1 MYQDLE
7 LNETFLP
14 VLFALSQKTDKEK
27 FKELISLKTD
37 KILLD
42 LFPSQ
47 KQELFKIRSPKQRL
61 SPVDTEVLYNTWI
74 TDRNVEEEGVWVYYP
89 WLNRVIH
96 ILNKEEFI
104 ELRTSRNQFK
114 ITPSEQTGLFDKK
127 IGIIGLSVGH
137 AVALSIATERIC
149 SKLKLAD
156 FDTIE
161 LSNLNRIKTGI
172 QNIGLNKCVVTA
184 REIAEIDPFLEIE
197 CYQEGITE
205 GNLESFLLEDGR
217 LDILIDE
224 CDGLEIKIA
233 CRQMAKKHQI
243 PVVMETSDRGMLDVE
258 RFDLENDRPI
268 LHGYLDGIPDERL
281 KNISPEDRLPLILKI
296 IDARNSSLRGQLSLI
311 EIGQTISTW
320 PQLASAVTLGGGV
333 VTDVC
338 RRILLNQYNE
348 SGRYYVDLE
357 NIIGNKKPEI
367 KAEVSSNPYDPFS
380 VAEAITIVDSLPAV
394 QNKYIPADEIVSEII
409 NAAALAPSNANDQP
423 WKWLYRNGRLHL
435 FHDQQRSF
443 SFAGFGNMLPHIA
456 LGAAFENILL
466 KTNQLGLK
474 IKSQLF
480 PLESKQNLVAVID
493 FYETNDKTEIFESVY
508 APESVE
514 YIAIRSTNRN
524 PSIPVEIPDQDIK
537 ILKDASE
544 SVTGAELNFILDK
557 QKILKLGEI
566 IGACERI
573 NLLNEAGH
581 RDFYQRDIRWTPEES
596 EKSKDGI
603 DVKNLGMVPAQMA
616 AYSIIRNPKIAQ
628 TLKNINGG
636 NALVDGMIGNVS
648 IASGIGIIT
657 ISGTQPAD
665 YFSGGIAMQ
674 RLWLQAES
682 LGYAINPFSAPIHLF
697 PRLGGGADAGL
708 DTIESQKLL
717 KLREKFEEIIPLR
730 GNQAEIFLF
739 KIAKAEKPAVKSARL
754 ALSEIL
760 FIKND
765 KI

>member
-1 MYQDLE
+1 MYDDLD
-7 LNETFLP
+7 LSETFLP
-14 VLFALSQKTDKEK
+14 ALFALSQETDKEK
-27 FKELISLKTD
+27 FNELVSKKTD
-37 KILLD
+37 KIILD

-61 SPVDTEVLYNTWI
+61 GSAETEALYNEWI
-74 TDRNVEEEGVWVYYP
+74 TDRNIDEEGVWVYYP
-89 WLNRVIH
+89 WLNRLIH

-114 ITPSEQTGLFDKK
+114 ITPSEQTSLAGKK

-149 SKLKLAD
+149 NKLKLAD

-205 GNLESFLLEDGR
+205 GNLESFLIDDGK

-233 CRQMAKKHQI
+233 CRQMAKKYHI
-243 PVVMETSDRGMLDVE
+243 PVVMETSDKGMLDVE
-258 RFDLENDRPI
+258 RFDLENDRSI
-268 LHGYLDGIPDERL
+268 LHGYLDGIPEERL
-281 KNISPEDRLPLILKI
+281 KNISPEDRLPLVLKI

-357 NIIGNKKPEI
+357 SIIGNKKPET
-367 KAEVSSNPYDPFS
+367 KSTSNTNPYDPFS
-380 VAEAITIVDSLPAV
+380 VFEATRIADSFPAGL
-394 QNKYIPADEIVSEII
+394 NPYTLADEIITDIVK
-409 NAAALAPSNANDQP
+409 AASLAPSNANDQP
-423 WKWLYRNGRLHL
+423 WKWLYRNSKLFL
-435 FHDQQRSF
+435 FHDQHRSY
-443 SFAGFGNMLPHIA
+443 SFAGFGNILPHIA
-456 LGAAFENILL
+456 LGAAYENVLL
-466 KTNQLGLK
+466 KVNQHGLK

-480 PLESKQNLVAVID
+480 PLGSKQNLVAVID
-493 FYETNDKTEIFESVY
+493 FYKTDDQTDTFENVY

-514 YIAIRSTNRN
+514 YISVRSTNRN
-524 PSIPVEIPDQDIK
+524 PSIAVEISDQDIK
-537 ILKDASE
+537 ILRDASE
-544 SVTGAELNFILDK
+544 SIPGAKLHFISDK
-557 QKILKLGEI
+557 QKILELGEI

-581 RDFYQRDIRWTPEES
+581 KDFYQRDIRWTPEES
-596 EKSKDGI
+596 GKSGDGI
-603 DVKNLGMVPAQMA
+603 NVQNLGMVPAQLA
-616 AYSIIRNPKIAQ
+616 AYSIIRDPKIAE
-628 TLKNINGG
+628 TLKNIDGG
-636 NALVDGMIGNVS
+636 NALVDGMIRNAS
-648 IASGIGIIT
+648 MASGIGILT

-665 YFSGGIAMQ
+665 YFSGGIALQ
-674 RLWLQAES
+674 RLWLKAES
-682 LGYAINPFSAPIHLF
+682 LGYAVYPFSAPLHLF
-697 PRLGGGADAGL
+697 PRLSDDSSSGL
-708 DTIESQKLL
+708 DINENQKLVKL
-717 KLREKFEEIIPLR
+717 KEKFQQIIR
-730 GNQAEIFLF
+730 SGTDQAEVFLF
-739 KIAKAEKPAVKSARL
+739 KIAKAEKPTVNSARL
-754 ALSEIL
+754 PLSEIL
-760 FIKND
+760 FIKNNE
-765 KI
+765 I